1 MKTTDIISLIS
12 KIRDSA
18 NRFIVNEMDSWGVKG
33 LAPSHGDIIFALLKN
48 EKMTMNELAR
58 KIGKDKSTITAL
70 VNKLINQGYVQ
81 KTRDTEDN
89 RVVFVTLTEKG
100 RELGP
105 MFNKVSEDLL
115 STVYRNIS
123 QDEREE
129 LLKTLEKIKNNF

>member
-12 KIRDSA
+12 KIRDNA
-18 NRFIVNEMDSWGVKG
+18 NRFIVNEMDGWGVKG

-70 VNKLINQGYVQ
+70 VNKLINQDYVQ

-89 RVVFVTLTEKG
+89 RVVFVTLTKKG
-100 RELGP
+100 RKLEP